1 MLNLINKI
9 GKIMPIMTATLIV
22 YGGIVTN
29 ANQKI
34 NAKEIDLNSLCP
46 KFPQNSRCLDYDY
59 SSVKPE
65 QTKLKLER
73 DSLCTK
79 FPQNSYCLQAPK
91 QVIKIQLDRS
101 GEKDE
106 WIQIEKQDRKIKV
119 KHSTQVKDGLVSG
132 IFDGALGFV
141 PVPLPF
147 VEANKYNWK
156 DHRVT
161 KITFQPDG
169 CKLDNCTITGS
180 NTLTLPEKTNIYSGV
195 LTIEYQEEELKRS
208 LAFRVPSDAE
218 TETINSITINTPNP
232 NTGARVKQ
240 QANYSYQH

>member
-1 MLNLINKI
+1 MFNLINKS

-29 ANQKI
+29 INQQT
-34 NAKEIDLNSLCP
+34 NAKEIDVDSLCP
-46 KFPQNSRCLDYDY
+46 KFPLNSRCLDYDY

-65 QTKLKLER
+65 HTKLELER
-73 DSLCTK
+73 DSFCTK
-79 FPQNSYCLQAPK
+79 FPKNSYCLKAPP

-106 WIQIEKQDRKIKV
+106 WIKIEQQENKIKV
-119 KHSTQVKDGLVSG
+119 KHTTQVKDDLVSG
-132 IFDGALGFV
+132 IFDGALSFV

-161 KITFQPDG
+161 RITFQPDG
-169 CKLDNCTITGS
+169 CKSESCIITGID
-180 NTLTLPEKTNIYSGV
+180 TLTLPEKTNIYSGV
-195 LTIEYQEEELKRS
+195 LTVEYQEEELRRS
-208 LAFRVPSDAE
+208 LSLRVPTDAE
-218 TETINSITINTPNP
+218 TETLTSIL
-232 NTGARVKQ
+232 V
-240 QANYSYQH
+240 SSF